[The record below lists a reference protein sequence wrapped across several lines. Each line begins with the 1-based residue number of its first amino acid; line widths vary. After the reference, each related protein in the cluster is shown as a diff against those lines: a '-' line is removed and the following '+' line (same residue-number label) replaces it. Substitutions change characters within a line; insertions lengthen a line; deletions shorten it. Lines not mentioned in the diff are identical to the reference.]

1 VLVHLPK
8 SEPNVPVAWVADFGA
23 SVIGRTATTHV
34 VHPDYRSPEL
44 HAWIKKNPIQE
55 KPRDKLTKEE
65 LATDEQERRERNK
78 LLEKADV
85 YSFGA
90 TAFKVR
96 VCRCSLPDIITF
108 HSQMLT
114 DERVFTLK
122 DWRTFSEAE
131 WLQGL
136 GEQIFQLIR
145 CCCHDD
151 PDQRPTMEHA
161 KKQLSDICKG
171 KVPIP

>member
-1 VLVHLPK
+1 VKYRVYHGDLHPANVLVHFPK
-8 SEPNVPVAWVADFGA
+8 SEPNLPVAWIADFGA
-23 SVIGRTATTHV
+23 SVMGKTATTHV

-44 HAWIKKNPIQE
+44 YTWIKKNQIQE

-65 LATDEQERRERNK
+65 LATDDRERRERNK

-90 TAFKVR
+90 TAF
-96 VCRCSLPDIITF
+96 
-108 HSQMLT
+108 HMLT
-114 DERVFTLK
+114 DHSVFTRK
-122 DWRTFSEAE
+122 EWHTFSESE

-145 CCCHDD
+145 RCCHDD
-151 PDQRPTMEHA
+151 PDQRPTMQTAREH
-161 KKQLSDICKG
+161 LSDICEG
-171 KVPIP
+171 